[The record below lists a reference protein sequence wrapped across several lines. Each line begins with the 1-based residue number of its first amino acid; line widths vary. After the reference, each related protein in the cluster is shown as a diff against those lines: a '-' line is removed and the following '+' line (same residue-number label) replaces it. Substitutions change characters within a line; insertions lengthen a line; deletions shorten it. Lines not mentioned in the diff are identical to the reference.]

1 MKLFRNAKLNTK
13 FTLLI
18 ILLVALPIGIMG
30 GIIFYN
36 MEENVVKENVNYTVY
51 NVIRSREDMETKL
64 TSVNMVTQYFLSDA
78 SLREVLR
85 DAADHKQ
92 LSTQE
97 LREIYMEDISD
108 LERLVNN
115 NPVLYGV
122 RVYSSSDDL
131 QEMVPILYRHERSLH
146 QPWSNLET
154 EEGWHLNYEDRIF
167 TSNKSVKPTG
177 RIASRVTAIADH
189 EKGTIATI
197 EACISMRDLFPSLYE
212 NLENESACFLTKSG
226 TLISE
231 TTMEEELKSQIEE
244 RFGSLEK
251 SEEVHTFYQKGKT
264 NLILSG
270 IYIDELEGYLIR
282 VADITGTVKNVYN
295 LRNIFVVTML
305 VFIVLLA
312 FAVSFMVKVLL
323 SHFYEIL
330 GSIRSIQKGDMTVR
344 IAHTTGDEMGEL
356 GHQINKMMDRIQ
368 NLMEENIRRELL
380 AKNSEIRSLQN
391 QINAHFIYNVLESIK
406 MMAEMEEQYEISD
419 AITSL
424 GKLLR
429 YSMKWRSGNVLLKE
443 ELEYIRNYLALIN
456 LRFDYEIYL
465 SENIP
470 EELMNQR
477 IPKMSLQPIVENAIY
492 HGIEQIAEDT
502 TIYIKGILQ
511 DKTCC
516 LEISDMGR
524 GMSEEKLAELQE
536 KLQMK
541 DSYGEDSEHGIGLKN
556 VQDRI
561 HMAFGDAYGLS
572 VSSKEGLYTKVS
584 LTLPLETAAN
594 SNG

>member
-244 RFGSLEK
+244 KFGSLEK

-524 GMSEEKLAELQE
+524 GMSEEKLAELQK